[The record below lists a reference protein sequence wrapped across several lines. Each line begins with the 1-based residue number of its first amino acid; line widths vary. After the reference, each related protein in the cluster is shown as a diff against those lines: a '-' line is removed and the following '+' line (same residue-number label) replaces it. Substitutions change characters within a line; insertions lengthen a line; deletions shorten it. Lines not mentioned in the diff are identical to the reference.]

1 MHGDVE
7 TALWGL
13 DLPRALPGGV
23 RYIWHCAATLH
34 YELHRAERIDSVNH
48 HGARH
53 AIDLARRLG
62 AQLNHMSTAYIAPSR
77 DDGVLVEQPAVE
89 QDAAPATP
97 YHHAKIRAERAVVES
112 EIVWR
117 ILRPSFVVGHARTH
131 AATHHAGY
139 YAMARRLTIAARR
152 HLVPEGARAILPVPP
167 DATINLVPVDTVARA
182 AVAVGTLGET
192 GTVYHLANAEPPT
205 SRSVLEALFAWTDL
219 PRPEFG
225 PPGEARLPGPAGAL
239 QRYLPFFRVNQ
250 LDLDH
255 TRRVTGSSAM
265 ATPWPPPICWPTS
278 TATRRPSKQSERDP
292 RSAEL
297 TRSVSLPTKLIR
309 GAARVLGRGPLDP
322 RTPLRIQRLSA
333 ELAGY
338 VLRPP
343 RDTTV
348 KPEAIGGVPGEWI
361 EPTTAGTGSATIL
374 YLHGGGYVLGSPR
387 AYRGLVGHL
396 ARSAKVRAFVPH
408 YRRAPEHP
416 FPAAVNDAVA
426 AYRGLL
432 AQGVAADR
440 IAVVGDSAGAAL
452 ALALTSRLRDGAEPL
467 PAVIAMVCPWLD
479 LTADGPAHRP
489 PSPRN
494 RSSVRRSWNTG
505 QPSTRGAMV
514 MTPLPHRC
522 TAGSVTC
529 PRSSCT
535 RPVTI
540 RWPPTPTALNRR
552 PASRA
557 RAWTTSATRDCG
569 TPSTSSPP

>member
-1 MHGDVE
+1 MTVIHLLSGATGFIGGAVVLELLRDPESEVYVLVRGQDPAHARRRLCNALTAAATAYDATPLWKSGEHRVHPVHGDVE
-7 TALWGL
+7 AALWGL

-48 HGARH
+48 HGTRH

-89 QDAAPATP
+89 QSAAPATP

-182 AVAVGTLGET
+182 VVAVGTLGET

-219 PRPEFG
+219 PRPEFV

-239 QRYLPFFRVNQ
+239 QRYLPFFGVNQ

-265 ATPWPPPICWPTS
+265 AAP
-278 TATRRPSKQSERDP
+278 
-292 RSAEL
+292 L
-297 TRSVSLPTKLIR
+297 
-309 GAARVLGRGPLDP
+309 AAAD
-322 RTPLRIQRLSA
+322 
-333 ELAGY
+333 
-338 VLRPP
+338 
-343 RDTTV
+343 
-348 KPEAIGGVPGEWI
+348 
-361 EPTTAGTGSATIL
+361 
-374 YLHGGGYVLGSPR
+374 
-387 AYRGLVGHL
+387 
-396 ARSAKVRAFVPH
+396 
-408 YRRAPEHP
+408 
-416 FPAAVNDAVA
+416 
-426 AYRGLL
+426 LL
-432 AQGVAADR
+432 AYLDCYKATLQ
-440 IAVVGDSAGAAL
+440 AV
-452 ALALTSRLRDGAEPL
+452 
-467 PAVIAMVCPWLD
+467 
-479 LTADGPAHRP
+479 
-489 PSPRN
+489 
-494 RSSVRRSWNTG
+494 
-505 QPSTRGAMV
+505 
-514 MTPLPHRC
+514 
-522 TAGSVTC
+522 
-529 PRSSCT
+529 
-535 RPVTI
+535 
-540 RWPPTPTALNRR
+540 
-552 PASRA
+552 
-557 RAWTTSATRDCG
+557 
-569 TPSTSSPP
+569 